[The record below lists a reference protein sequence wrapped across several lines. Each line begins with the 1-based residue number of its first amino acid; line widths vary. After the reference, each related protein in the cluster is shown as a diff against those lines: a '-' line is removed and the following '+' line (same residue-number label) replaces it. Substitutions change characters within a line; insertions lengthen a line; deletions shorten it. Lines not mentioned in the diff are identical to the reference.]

1 MSNKLKKI
9 IFNIFPASKTGKDVF
24 FKIQSLIEAI
34 TVKRNVI
41 FTLRRDVVEPIE
53 SVVYDVMFRVLERS
67 SDYIVNFSIFAK
79 ELYSTTFNINTFLD
93 VREVR
98 FNLRQDVELLRR
110 VSFTLIEGDDDEAE
124 GDYIPLNC

>member
-9 IFNIFPASKTGKDVF
+9 IFNIFPASTTGKDVF

-67 SDYIVNFSIFAK
+67 SDYIVNFSIFTK

-93 VREVR
+93 VREVG